1 MNSVGSNV
9 KQYRNAYLAFTVRLV
24 IVFTLVGLLAM
35 ACIHI
40 RMQADIIKSLEQ
52 EIQFT
57 HAKIKTLTC
66 ENTKLEKKVKELES
80 HGIKPVS
87 RGEAVNRISGVDMQV
102 IAGVVH
108 AEAKGEPNFG
118 KMLVAKV
125 IMNRMAWNPELS
137 AREIVTRTNQFAP
150 WEQYDKASMD
160 AVRAAM
166 VDTQYNHL
174 AGFHNPDT
182 VTSDDYKKHK
192 VLLIVGNHEF
202 W

>member
-1 MNSVGSNV
+1 
-9 KQYRNAYLAFTVRLV
+9 
-24 IVFTLVGLLAM
+24 
-35 ACIHI
+35 
-40 RMQADIIKSLEQ
+40 MQAEMIKVLED
-52 EIQFT
+52 EIQFQD
-57 HAKIKTLTC
+57 AKIKTLIYQ
-66 ENTKLEKKVKELES
+66 NTKLQREIEELQT
-80 HGIKPVS
+80 HNVKPVS
-87 RGEAVNRISGVDMQV
+87 RGEAVNRISGLDMQV

-108 AEAKGEPNFG
+108 AEAKGEPSFG

-182 VTSDDYKKHK
+182 ATSADYKSHK